1 MIAIRLPK
9 KVEKRPEKLARRTG
23 RTKSFYIR
31 QAILQRLEE
40 LEDVY
45 LAECALNR
53 ILSGKDKTISLEE
66 VLNRHGLEN

>member
-9 KVEKRPEKLARRTG
+9 KVERRLEKLARRTG
-23 RTKSFYIR
+23 RPKSFYIH

-45 LAECALNR
+45 LAERALNR